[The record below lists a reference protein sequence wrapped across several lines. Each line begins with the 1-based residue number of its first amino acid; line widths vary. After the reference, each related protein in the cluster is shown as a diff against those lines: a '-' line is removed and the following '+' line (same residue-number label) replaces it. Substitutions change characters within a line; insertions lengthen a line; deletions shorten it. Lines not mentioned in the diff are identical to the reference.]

1 MKLELKNKSNCCA
14 KSQFGQGHIP
24 TCLASMY
31 AFNGKVNGV
40 TRMYIWDDIRFLA
53 TYLPR

>member
-31 AFNGKVNGV
+31 AFNGSV